1 MKKNI
6 VYRTVPILLILAI
19 VYFYSQSVLSEAFEL
34 YPLNNYSKRY
44 LLNWVIFY
52 GFILLL
58 EAILRFNSLKK
69 ALIYFNVILGNFL
82 IFFSIII
89 QNIFMIS

>member
-1 MKKNI
+1 MKKHI
-6 VYRTVPILLILAI
+6 LYRIVPILLVLAI
-19 VYFYSQSVLSEAFEL
+19 VYFYSQSVLSEEFEL
-34 YPLNNYSKRY
+34 YPLNNYSKKY

-52 GFILLL
+52 GFVLLL
-58 EAILRFNSLKK
+58 ESILRFNSLKK
-69 ALIYFNVILGNFL
+69 TLLYFNVILGNFL